1 MKKMI
6 FKKIFIF
13 CFVFFLS
20 FFLSGCSVRNIVHTT
35 FKPLVEEL
43 QKSVLSESHED
54 ISKGSLPFAIK
65 FAEAFYYYYPKSSYY
80 SSKLALLYSAYAFA
94 YVDDGPYSDFDDQAT
109 VKSKQSME
117 LYRKA
122 FYYGLLSLDK
132 RIDGFAVNI
141 YEKNLVEG
149 LLEKTKKRDVETL
162 FWFDFAWALM
172 LFEDLSDVKN
182 LAALETIKKIAER
195 IIELDKSYLYG
206 SAYAILCAYYGARTE
221 AIGGDLK
228 KAEEFYEEAK
238 TFSKGNSLVPDYVMM
253 RFVATQQANSKSFDK
268 YYGEIEKFDV
278 TQNKDFAYVNVF
290 LKRKAKNLYKRKK
303 ELFF

>member
-1 MKKMI
+1 MV
-6 FKKIFIF
+6 FKKIYLLG
-13 CFVFFLS
+13 FVFFFS
-20 FFLSGCSVRNIVHTT
+20 FFLTSCSVRNIVHTT

-65 FAEAFYYYYPKSSYY
+65 FAEAFYQYYPKSSYY

-94 YVDDGPYSDFDDQAT
+94 YVDDGPYSDFDDQAD

-141 YEKNLVEG
+141 YEKDLVDG
-149 LLEKTKKRDVETL
+149 LLAKTKKKDVEVL

-195 IIELDKSYLYG
+195 VIELDKSYLYG
-206 SAYAILCAYYGARTE
+206 SAYAILCAYYGARTK
-221 AIGGDLK
+221 AIGGDAE
-228 KAEEFYEEAK
+228 KAKQLYQEAK
-238 TFSKGNSLVPDYVMM
+238 VFSKGNSLVPDYVMM
-253 RFVATQQANSKSFDK
+253 RFVATQQSDAKDFER
-268 YYGEIEKFDV
+268 YYREIEKFDV
-278 TQNKDFAYVNVF
+278 TENKDFSYVNVF
-290 LKRKAKNLYKRKK
+290 LKRKAKNLYNRKK